1 MLCEESRGQR
11 SFNRTK
17 KQFGKDTAVQGTN
30 DSSIVSKCSAVARG
44 YFQDDFL
51 KRFVIKTARRAP
63 LINRGYYIR
72 AKAVDHCLR
81 EFLQRTQSCTRRQLL
96 SLGAGFDS
104 LYFRLKAGGELG
116 GAVVFEVDFPDV
128 AQRKA
133 ALINRDPV
141 LREILGTTES
151 AAPPHSPLV
160 LSSAD
165 YRLVGVDLKAL
176 GGLESALREAGLQ
189 TSAPTLLLSEV
200 VLTYMDNTRSEALI
214 QWASALFPSSVFVMY
229 EQLRPHDPFGRVM
242 QQHFLQLNSTLHA
255 LSRYPDKQTQ
265 RQRFLDRGWEEC
277 VCLDMNHFYFEF
289 LSEEERSRVE
299 RLEPFDEYEEWHLK
313 CSHYFILAASK
324 GELKHQP
331 LICPPCESPVPA
343 LVPVFCSQL
352 LPVSVVPMEPEEAG
366 LGCTDLSGSGLGCTG
381 LAGFGLGCAALQPG
395 NAVLVSGGAGRH
407 GRGDQTRVLI
417 RDKAVW
423 RCACPRS
430 TEWGGRMFHTVTPV
444 PGQRCVVFGGRTS
457 PLRPAT
463 SLLSVSWDPTTP
475 TDPRLSVSELNCTG
489 TAPRPRWRHSAT
501 LLTFRGESYL
511 FVFGGSSI
519 EEQALQDWHF
529 LKLEENTWTQVPVGG
544 SVPEPRHSHSA
555 CPYAGGLVIAG
566 GLGGQTPLGSTVLLR
581 PAQSGFRWHELK
593 TDPPIIPRYSHT
605 AHVIG
610 DQLVLVGG
618 IWIQADGVPGVA
630 VINLTTGGSREY
642 SIDTAAVPWPLML
655 HSHSSELL
663 DGGREVLL
671 IGGGGNCFSF
681 GTHLNPQPVTL
692 DLSPALD

>member
-51 KRFVIKTARRAP
+51 KHFVIKTARRAP

-189 TSAPTLLLSEV
+189 TSAPTLLLSE
-200 VLTYMDNTRSEALI
+200 
-214 QWASALFPSSVFVMY
+214 
-229 EQLRPHDPFGRVM
+229 
-242 QQHFLQLNSTLHA
+242 
-255 LSRYPDKQTQ
+255 
-265 RQRFLDRGWEEC
+265 
-277 VCLDMNHFYFEF
+277 
-289 LSEEERSRVE
+289 
-299 RLEPFDEYEEWHLK
+299 EWHLK

-343 LVPVFCSQL
+343 LVPVFYSQL

-642 SIDTAAVPWPLML
+642 SIDTNRLTML
-655 HSHSSELL
+655 SINTCSEL
-663 DGGREVLL
+663 
-671 IGGGGNCFSF
+671 
-681 GTHLNPQPVTL
+681 T
-692 DLSPALD
+692 SPLCRNQGQLAF

>member
-1 MLCEESRGQR
+1 MLCEESRGKR
-11 SFNRTK
+11 SLNSKK
-17 KQFGKDTAVQGTN
+17 KQFGKDTA
-30 DSSIVSKCSAVARG
+30 
-44 YFQDDFL
+44 
-51 KRFVIKTARRAP
+51 
-63 LINRGYYIR
+63 
-72 AKAVDHCLR
+72 
-81 EFLQRTQSCTRRQLL
+81 LL

-116 GAVVFEVDFPDV
+116 GTVVFEVDFPDV

-176 GGLESALREAGLQ
+176 GGLESSLREAGLQ
-189 TSAPTLLLSEV
+189 ISAPTLLLSEV

-229 EQLRPHDPFGRVM
+229 EQLRPHDPFGR
-242 QQHFLQLNSTLHA
+242 
-255 LSRYPDKQTQ
+255 
-265 RQRFLDRGWEEC
+265 GWEEC
-277 VCLDMNHFYFEF
+277 VCVDMNHFYFEF
-289 LSEEERSRVE
+289 LSEEERSRVA

-343 LVPVFCSQL
+343 LVPVLCSQL
-352 LPVSVVPMEPEEAG
+352 LPVSVVPMEPEGTG

-381 LAGFGLGCAALQPG
+381 LAGFGLGCAALRPG
-395 NAVLVSGGAGRH
+395 SAVLVSGGAGRH

-463 SLLSVSWDPTTP
+463 SVLSVSWDPTTP

-489 TAPRPRWRHSAT
+489 SAPRPRWRHSAT
-501 LLTFRGESYL
+501 LLTFRGDSYL
-511 FVFGGSSI
+511 FVFGGCSI

-529 LKLEENTWTQVPVGG
+529 LKLEESTWTQVPVGG
-544 SVPEPRHSHSA
+544 AVPEPRHSHSA

-618 IWIQADGVPGVA
+618 VWIQADGVPGVA

-642 SIDTAAVPWPLML
+642 SIDTNTD
-655 HSHSSELL
+655 E
-663 DGGREVLL
+663 G
-671 IGGGGNCFSF
+671 F
-681 GTHLNPQPVTL
+681 TL
-692 DLSPALD
+692 E